1 MIRLSTGNQWRSFN
15 TGVMCS
21 RFLDNVTNRAAA
33 FWMRCNLLNS
43 NFGSPYKMLLFESR
57 REETK
62 AWTSFSVLLRSK
74 YLRMRPMFLIE
85 CEARRLTARRQF
97 VYLIHPGRLRYKQNT
112 LNVEILRSAEHFFIT
127 NPNEKNRFIFQ
138 LFGMKTPDL
147 HEIHVENRSN
157 AIYDVHREKE
167 NNMLSKICH
176 VNFQCLFCQQS
187 EETRKMKHFFWSF
200 YKSIFTTTCKTKTL
214 LFV

>member
-21 RFLDNVTNRAAA
+21 RFLDNVTNRAAV

-43 NFGSPYKMLLFESR
+43 NFGSPYKKLLFESR

-85 CEARRLTARRQF
+85 CEARRLMLLTWGTKVRCWSMMTPRSFALATVSTTESPTLMEGMGTVSEKREDKYTTSVLLSFKASLFSNVQF
-97 VYLIHPGRLRYKQNT
+97 LISLMQF
-112 LNVEILRSAEHFFIT
+112 LDAVQLLEIGNLDPCFC
-127 NPNEKNRFIFQ
+127 
-138 LFGMKTPDL
+138 
-147 HEIHVENRSN
+147 
-157 AIYDVHREKE
+157 
-167 NNMLSKICH
+167 KID
-176 VNFQCLFCQQS
+176 
-187 EETRKMKHFFWSF
+187 
-200 YKSIFTTTCKTKTL
+200 
-214 LFV
+214 